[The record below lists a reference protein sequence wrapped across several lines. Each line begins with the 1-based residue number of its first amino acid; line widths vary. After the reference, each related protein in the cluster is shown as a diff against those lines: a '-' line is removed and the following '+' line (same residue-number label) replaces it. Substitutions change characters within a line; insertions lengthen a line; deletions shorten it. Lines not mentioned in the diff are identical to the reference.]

1 MNELTCYQPVRG
13 DQENRVPNNEVPHK
27 YYYTVV
33 LRKYSKVPTSISCL
47 YVEHDDHMHVL
58 LHAKTNVSR
67 KVNRLLNDCL
77 IPPDDWRAM
86 KSTRQLVRNVYR
98 IIQQFKHQVLGIV
111 CQRGEQKAFH
121 FENLLNRTVALI
133 EEPLITI
140 ETKNDYK
147 CLLGGER
154 LEVDI
159 KCGARRF
166 LQRVPVI
173 VTTNEDLGS
182 QLTSMDKAALYSRV

>member
-1 MNELTCYQPVRG
+1 MYSVMHEADYLSSRIELIVSKWL
-13 DQENRVPNNEVPHK
+13 PNSALHGSVSSVD
-27 YYYTVV
+27 Y
-33 LRKYSKVPTSISCL
+33 LRLSFADRACFRTHCKWNLLTSCL
-47 YVEHDDHMHVL
+47 LWGEGEEEVGGEHADQHV
-58 LHAKTNVSR
+58 HTG
-67 KVNRLLNDCL
+67 
-77 IPPDDWRAM
+77 
-86 KSTRQLVRNVYR
+86 
-98 IIQQFKHQVLGIV
+98 GIV

-154 LEVDI
+154 LEIDI

-182 QLTSMDKAALYSRV
+182 QLTSLA